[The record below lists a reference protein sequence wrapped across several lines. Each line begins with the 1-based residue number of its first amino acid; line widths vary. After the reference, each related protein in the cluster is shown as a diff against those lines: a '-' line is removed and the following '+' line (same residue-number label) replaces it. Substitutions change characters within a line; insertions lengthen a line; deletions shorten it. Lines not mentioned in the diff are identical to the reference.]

1 MRYSVFTTFH
11 VDACDKE
18 TAAAAS
24 VNAVLD
30 FLFCMH
36 RAELATP
43 GAHITNAAVT
53 RSKSITQEA

>member
-11 VDACDKE
+11 VEACDKE
-18 TAAAAS
+18 TATAS
-24 VNAVLD
+24 VNAALD

-43 GAHITNAAVT
+43 GAHITNATVT
-53 RSKSITQEA
+53 RSKCVTQEA

>member
-11 VDACDKE
+11 VEATDKE
-18 TAAAAS
+18 TATAS
-24 VNAVLD
+24 VNAALD

-43 GAHITNAAVT
+43 GAHITNATVT
-53 RSKSITQEA
+53 RSKSVTQEA

>member
-18 TAAAAS
+18 TAAAS

-30 FLFCMH
+30 FLLCMH

-53 RSKSITQEA
+53 RSKSVTQEA